1 MNVAGRSIGIMT
13 VNGFDFHPNARFRE
27 EAKQRGHRVM
37 LINPY
42 SLCCSVGRNKGEV
55 SFSDH
60 DTLPDLVMPRQG
72 SPMGEYG
79 FVLLRQFELMGI
91 PLVNGIR
98 GVTIARNQFMSLQ
111 QLSGSG
117 VPVPEACFVNRRD
130 TFFEGVIR
138 LGGYPVVVKQVD
150 GMGGDGVEK
159 LDSSSDAEGYLEDHF
174 VPVKGLV
181 LQRYIPPENRQDLR
195 LLVVGDRVA
204 GAMALTPPP
213 GQFKANIH
221 QQGQACAFSP
231 SPELERTA
239 VDAAKA
245 CSLDIAGVD
254 IMVSPD
260 AGAQVIEVN
269 YSPGFSGLEKA
280 TGKNIAATILEHVL
294 KTAFRNQS

>member
-1 MNVAGRSIGIMT
+1 MSPTSRNIGIMT
-13 VNGFDFHPNARFRE
+13 VNGFEFHPNTRFRE
-27 EAKQRGHRVM
+27 EAQRQGHRIM

-42 SLCCSVGRNKGEV
+42 SLCCSVGKSKGEMV
-55 SFSDH
+55 LADH
-60 DTLPDLVMPRQG
+60 ETLPDLVMPRQG

-111 QLSGSG
+111 RLAGSG

-130 TFFEGVIR
+130 MFFDGIAR

-159 LDSSSDAEGYLEDHF
+159 LDSPTDAKAYLEAHF
-174 VPVKGLV
+174 VPVKGIV

-204 GAMALTPPP
+204 GAMALTPQP

-221 QQGQACAFSP
+221 QQGDARAFSP
-231 SPELERTA
+231 SPDLERTA
-239 VDAAKA
+239 VAAARA
-245 CSLDIAGVD
+245 CGLDIAGVD
-254 IMVSPD
+254 MMISSD
-260 AGAQVIEVN
+260 TGAQVIEVN

-280 TGKNIAATILEHVL
+280 TGKNIAASILKHVL
-294 KTAFRNQS
+294 KTAFEN